1 MILEPD
7 IGRAALKLLASR
19 EHSRGELRRKLCAC
33 GYAETEVERL
43 IEDLA
48 DRGLVSDRR
57 MAETY
62 VDERVRKGFGP
73 VRIRQEL
80 CHRGLAEELIES
92 SLGRSTQE
100 WLAALSKA
108 HDKRFGPG
116 RACDAKARA
125 QRARFLE
132 YRGFPAQ
139 LIADFL
145 NGKDEF

>member
-1 MILEPD
+1 
-7 IGRAALKLLASR
+7 
-19 EHSRGELRRKLCAC
+19 
-33 GYAETEVERL
+33 VERL

-57 MAETY
+57 MAEVY
-62 VDERVRKGFGP
+62 VDERIRKGFGP

-80 CHRGLAEELIES
+80 RHKGLADELIES
-92 SLGRSTQE
+92 ALEQATRDWS
-100 WLAALSKA
+100 AALSKA
-108 HDKRFGPG
+108 HDRRFGPA
-116 RACDAKARA
+116 RTFDAKARA

-132 YRGFPAQ
+132 YRGFPTE